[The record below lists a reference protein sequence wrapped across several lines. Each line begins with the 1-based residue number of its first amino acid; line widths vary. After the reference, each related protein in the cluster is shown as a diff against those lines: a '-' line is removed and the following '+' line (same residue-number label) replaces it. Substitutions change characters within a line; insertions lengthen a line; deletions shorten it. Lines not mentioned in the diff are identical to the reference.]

1 MPQPIIQGEGSGL
14 LSVLFG
20 VPKAL
25 AKQEEEWARAELYKA
40 QAEALRNEPPG
51 GTLTL
56 GQAMRGQQDAMD
68 DILNATEETGL
79 EQAWGPF
86 GVFSAPLYDVQ
97 DDGSYEVDQDAFDA
111 VMGVN
116 GEQKLSQLQQLASE
130 ISFAMQKQGQ
140 PMGYS
145 MNWRN
150 LLSSSQNEDGTLN
163 FDTAM
168 QQLLKDAAQLGINTT
183 NRELSRFG
191 L

>member
-1 MPQPIIQGEGSGL
+1 MPAPIVQGEGSSI

-25 AKQEEEWARAELYKA
+25 AKQEEEWARSELYRA

-51 GTLTL
+51 GSLTL
-56 GQAMRGQQDAMD
+56 GQTMKGQQGAMD
-68 DILNATEETGL
+68 DILNATEEAGL
-79 EQAWGPF
+79 EDSSWYWDDP
-86 GVFSAPLYDVQ
+86 VYDEQ
-97 DDGSYEVDQDAFDA
+97 EDKSFEVDQDAFDA
-111 VMGVN
+111 VFGLN

-140 PMGYS
+140 PMGYA

-150 LLSSSQNEDGTLN
+150 LMGSSQNEDGTFN

-168 QQLLKDAAQLGINTT
+168 QQLLKAAAQVGVNTT
-183 NRELSRFG
+183 NQELSRFG

>member
-1 MPQPIIQGEGSGL
+1 MPAPIVQGEGSSI

-20 VPKAL
+20 VPNAL
-25 AKQEEEWARAELYKA
+25 AKQEEEWARSELYRA

-51 GTLTL
+51 GSLTL
-56 GQAMRGQQDAMD
+56 GQTMKGQQSAMD
-68 DILNATEETGL
+68 DILNATEEAGL
-79 EQAWGPF
+79 EDSEWYWDDP
-86 GVFSAPLYDVQ
+86 VYDKQ
-97 DDGSYEVDQDAFDA
+97 EDESYKVDQDAFDA
-111 VMGVN
+111 VFGLN
-116 GEQKLSQLQQLASE
+116 GDQKLSQLQQLASE

-150 LLSSSQNEDGTLN
+150 LMGSSQNDDGTFN

-168 QQLLKDAAQLGINTT
+168 QQLLKAAAQVGVNTT
-183 NRELSRFG
+183 NQELSRFG

>member
-20 VPKAL
+20 VPEAL

-51 GTLTL
+51 GSLTL
-56 GQAMRGQQDAMD
+56 GQAMKGQQNAMD
-68 DILNATEETGL
+68 DILNATEEAGL
-79 EQAWGPF
+79 VDPMTLWFDDPI
-86 GVFSAPLYDVQ
+86 YDQQ
-97 DDGSYEVDQDAFDA
+97 DDESYKVDQDAFDA
-111 VMGVN
+111 VFGLN

-150 LLSSSQNEDGTLN
+150 LLGSSQNEDGTFN

-168 QQLLKDAAQLGINTT
+168 QQLLRAAAQVGVNTT

>member
-1 MPQPIIQGEGSGL
+1 MPVPIVQGEGSSI

-25 AKQEEEWARAELYKA
+25 AKQEEEWARSELYRA

-51 GTLTL
+51 GSLTL
-56 GQAMRGQQDAMD
+56 GQTMKGQQGAMD
-68 DILNATEETGL
+68 DILNATEEAGL
-79 EQAWGPF
+79 EDSAWYWDDP
-86 GVFSAPLYDVQ
+86 VYDEQ
-97 DDGSYEVDQDAFDA
+97 EDKSFEVDQDAFDA
-111 VMGVN
+111 VFGLN

-140 PMGYS
+140 PMGYA

-150 LLSSSQNEDGTLN
+150 LMGSSQNEDGTFN

-168 QQLLKDAAQLGINTT
+168 QQLLKAAAQVGVNTT
-183 NRELSRFG
+183 NQELSRFG

>member
-1 MPQPIIQGEGSGL
+1 MPAPIVQGEGSSI
-14 LSVLFG
+14 LSVLFS

-25 AKQEEEWARAELYKA
+25 AKQEEEWARSELYRA

-51 GTLTL
+51 GSLTL
-56 GQAMRGQQDAMD
+56 GQTMKGQQGAMD
-68 DILNATEETGL
+68 DILNATEEAGL
-79 EQAWGPF
+79 EDPMKFWFDDP
-86 GVFSAPLYDVQ
+86 VYDEQ
-97 DDGSYEVDQDAFDA
+97 EDKSFEVDQDAFDA
-111 VMGVN
+111 VFGLN

-140 PMGYS
+140 PMGYA

-150 LLSSSQNEDGTLN
+150 LMGSSQNEDGTFN

-168 QQLLKDAAQLGINTT
+168 QQLLKAAAQVGVNTT
-183 NRELSRFG
+183 NQELSRFG

>member
-1 MPQPIIQGEGSGL
+1 MPAPIVQGEGSSI

-25 AKQEEEWARAELYKA
+25 AKQEEEWARSELYRA

-51 GTLTL
+51 GSLTL
-56 GQAMRGQQDAMD
+56 GQTMKGQQGAMD
-68 DILNATEETGL
+68 DILNATEEAGL
-79 EQAWGPF
+79 EDPMKFWFDDP
-86 GVFSAPLYDVQ
+86 VYDEQ
-97 DDGSYEVDQDAFDA
+97 EDKSFEVDQDAFDA
-111 VMGVN
+111 VFGLN

-140 PMGYS
+140 PMGYA

-150 LLSSSQNEDGTLN
+150 LMGSSQNEDGTFN

-168 QQLLKDAAQLGINTT
+168 QQLLKAAAQVGVNTT
-183 NRELSRFG
+183 NQELSRFG

>member
-1 MPQPIIQGEGSGL
+1 MPAPIVQGEGSSI

-20 VPKAL
+20 VPNAL

-51 GTLTL
+51 GSLTL
-56 GQAMRGQQDAMD
+56 GQAMKGQQNAMD
-68 DILNATEETGL
+68 DILNATEEAGL
-79 EQAWGPF
+79 EDPYWG
-86 GVFSAPLYDVQ
+86 GVLHDPLYDVQ

>member
-1 MPQPIIQGEGSGL
+1 MPAPIVQGEGSSI

-20 VPKAL
+20 VPNAL
-25 AKQEEEWARAELYKA
+25 AKQEEEWARSELYRA

-51 GTLTL
+51 GSLTL
-56 GQAMRGQQDAMD
+56 GQTMKGQQGAMD
-68 DILNATEETGL
+68 DILNATEEAGL
-79 EQAWGPF
+79 EDPYWGFFNDP
-86 GVFSAPLYDVQ
+86 VYDVQ
-97 DDGSYEVDQDAFDA
+97 EDESYKVDQDAFDA
-111 VMGVN
+111 VFGLN
-116 GEQKLSQLQQLASE
+116 GDQKLSQQQQLASE

-150 LLSSSQNEDGTLN
+150 LMGSSQNEDGTFN

-168 QQLLKDAAQLGINTT
+168 QQLLKAAAQVGVNTT
-183 NRELSRFG
+183 NQELSRFG